1 MNRMADVDWL
11 DDWLREAEEAAT
23 RQRKYVLAGAL
34 NTIRGN
40 LKHVPTVEIIRCKDC
55 KYYRQEIDM
64 CEEMTSTAHNIVH
77 EDDFCSMAVKKVIM
91 NE

>member
-1 MNRMADVDWL
+1 MKRVVDVDWL

-40 LKHVPTVEIIRCKDC
+40 LKHVPTVEVIRCNEC
-55 KYYRQEIDM
+55 KYQDEGYRRI
-64 CEEMTSTAHNIVH
+64 
-77 EDDFCSMAVKKVIM
+77 AVRWLPCMEVKTGSNWYCGSAERK
-91 NE
+91 ND